1 MQKPVPVDEEF
12 SFEGRA
18 IVSETDTKGI
28 ITFVNRKFC
37 EISGYSAQE
46 LLGQPHNIV
55 RHPDMPKVI
64 FTEMWKTL
72 QAGITAHAVIKNL
85 RKDGKFYWIDT
96 QVSPVYNDDNSL
108 VGYIAARKP
117 VASKNI
123 QETVEAYQKLLDQEN

>member
-18 IVSETDTKGI
+18 IVSETDTEGI

-46 LLGQPHNIV
+46 LLGKPHNIV

-85 RKDGKFYWIDT
+85 RKDGRFYWVDT
-96 QVSPVYNDDNSL
+96 QVSPVYNDDNNL

-123 QETVEAYQKLLDQEN
+123 QEKIEAYQKLIDQES

>member
-37 EISGYSAQE
+37 EISGYSVQE

-85 RKDGKFYWIDT
+85 RKDGKFYWMDT

>member
-37 EISGYSAQE
+37 EISGYSVQE